1 MRQYYWSSR
10 MTVVMASDTCKR
22 CCLCKTYSMNDSR
35 LPLVRST
42 HYKKQFNT
50 FHCGGTIYLSAS
62 DTQDCNKTVF
72 RNTETMT
79 TSDMITHLTFWT
91 SFTQRQRQ
99 SCTGSG
105 QLTLLDPVKMSNDA
119 LDLLIY
125 LFFYVWVS
133 VHERTRS
140 VLRVFVPV
148 SLCLV
153 SNRVKGFCVACLY
166 LFLWGCAS
174 SYALTFDERGDNKGQ
189 KSSKLCKHSLF
200 SKHSTQEQHFT
211 LCTKTWSKQLW
222 SEIKPS
228 CVPKMLWHVSDNWLD
243 THYNHIIRVPYY
255 PHLNW
260 LLHVLNAS

>member
-105 QLTLLDPVKMSNDA
+105 QLTLWI
-119 LDLLIY
+119 LLKCLMMLWTY
-125 LFFYVWVS
+125 LFTYFSMCEWVCMSAQDQFSGCLFLCLCVSSLIVWK
-133 VHERTRS
+133 
-140 VLRVFVPV
+140 VFVLHV
-148 SLCLV
+148 CIYSCGDVHLRTHLRLMNEETTKGKSLV
-153 SNRVKGFCVACLY
+153 SYVNIVFFQSTAHKSSILRYAQRHE
-166 LFLWGCAS
+166 AS
-174 SYALTFDERGDNKGQ
+174 SSGL
-189 KSSKLCKHSLF
+189 KSNLLVFPKCSGMSVIIDW
-200 SKHSTQEQHFT
+200 T
-211 LCTKTWSKQLW
+211 L
-222 SEIKPS
+222 
-228 CVPKMLWHVSDNWLD
+228 
-243 THYNHIIRVPYY
+243 IIII
-255 PHLNW
+255 
-260 LLHVLNAS
+260 